1 MECRPLKQLPSSFT
15 PTCPSTRR
23 YSRIIFSHWSAASR
37 CVPRTM
43 IGVSLPSYKVS
54 AIILSVPNSA
64 ADWDIGIGILNLKLI
79 RLHIDGAG
87 DPDVLA
93 SGIAAQPFVK
103 SPRRPASQAKIQF
116 NGGGGVSAYIV
127 SFKRDGVLVNL
138 CCAADLAL

>member
-1 MECRPLKQLPSSFT
+1 M
-15 PTCPSTRR
+15 
-23 YSRIIFSHWSAASR
+23 
-37 CVPRTM
+37 PRTL

-79 RLHIDGAG
+79 RLHIDRAG

-103 SPRRPASQAKIQF
+103 SPRRPAPRAKIQF
-116 NGGGGVSAYIV
+116 NGGGGFRAYIV
-127 SFKRDGVLVNL
+127 SSKRVGVLVNL
-138 CCAADLAL
+138 GGASGLAL